1 MLKVKKIINDAPSS
15 NMYVLFEEGQN
26 NAFLIDVSDVKVL
39 FNELPKDL
47 NIRGIFLTHTH
58 FDHIAGINELV
69 SRFPG
74 CSIYTSKYGEEAL
87 YDDRKNFSF
96 YYEHSTIYEGQ
107 NVILLSSGDEIQLFN
122 NVMLYVIET
131 PGHCP
136 SCLTY
141 YTDNYIFAGDS
152 YIPNVKV
159 VTKLPYGDKKKAETS
174 IEHILSL
181 AENRIVYAG
190 HDVDKWKS
198 IL

>member
-74 CSIYTSKYGEEAL
+74 CSIYTSNMEKKHCMTIG
-87 YDDRKNFSF
+87 KFSF
-96 YYEHSTIYEGQ
+96 IM
-107 NVILLSSGDEIQLFN
+107 NI
-122 NVMLYVIET
+122 
-131 PGHCP
+131 
-136 SCLTY
+136 
-141 YTDNYIFAGDS
+141 
-152 YIPNVKV
+152 
-159 VTKLPYGDKKKAETS
+159 LPYMKV
-174 IEHILSL
+174 
-181 AENRIVYAG
+181 RM
-190 HDVDKWKS
+190 
-198 IL
+198 

>member
-74 CSIYTSKYGEEAL
+74 CSIYTSKYGEEA
-87 YDDRKNFSF
+87 
-96 YYEHSTIYEGQ
+96 
-107 NVILLSSGDEIQLFN
+107 
-122 NVMLYVIET
+122 
-131 PGHCP
+131 
-136 SCLTY
+136 
-141 YTDNYIFAGDS
+141 
-152 YIPNVKV
+152 
-159 VTKLPYGDKKKAETS
+159 
-174 IEHILSL
+174 
-181 AENRIVYAG
+181 
-190 HDVDKWKS
+190 
-198 IL
+198 